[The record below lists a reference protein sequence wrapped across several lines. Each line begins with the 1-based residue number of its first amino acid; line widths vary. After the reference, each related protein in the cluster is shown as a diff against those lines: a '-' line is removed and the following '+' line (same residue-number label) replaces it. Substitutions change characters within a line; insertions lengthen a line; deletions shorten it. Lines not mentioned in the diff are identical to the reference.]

1 MTWWIYCLNKEQP
14 TKAKTSLKAMAT
26 SPDAM
31 HDLNKQTKKQRN
43 KLKEDVVVRDFPR
56 CSLVSFVLDVG
67 HVASDNFRQKT
78 GWCYQKPGPC
88 LNSLEILSC

>member
-43 KLKEDVVVRDFPR
+43 KKNP
-56 CSLVSFVLDVG
+56 
-67 HVASDNFRQKT
+67 KT
-78 GWCYQKPGPC
+78 KTFLIPLILARYHKFKGNI
-88 LNSLEILSC
+88 NSN

>member
-31 HDLNKQTKKQRN
+31 HDLNKETKKQTQGGRGCQ
-43 KLKEDVVVRDFPR
+43 RFP
-56 CSLVSFVLDVG
+56 
-67 HVASDNFRQKT
+67 KM
-78 GWCYQKPGPC
+78 
-88 LNSLEILSC
+88 